1 MVTRVRFRKLADRL
15 INKTF
20 GDFRDAVVFTTVGDY
35 DYTTQDTAGDD
46 PAVNTLGIR
55 VNYSKSEVDGSK
67 IQASDYKVIVQQ
79 QGLGVDVRS
88 DNVEMTFKGV
98 EVTIESV
105 NEDAAQA
112 VYTLQV
118 REK

>member
-1 MVTRVRFRKLADRL
+1 MASRVGFQNLADKL
-15 INKTF
+15 LNNTF
-20 GDFRDAVVFTTVGDY
+20 SDFRDAVVFTVQGDY
-35 DYTTQDTAGDD
+35 DYTAQDAPDGT
-46 PAVNTLGIR
+46 PVNTFGIR
-55 VNYSKSEVDGSK
+55 SEYLKSEFDGEKVQSG
-67 IQASDYKVIVQQ
+67 DYKVKVLQ

-105 NEDAAQA
+105 REDSAQA

>member
-1 MVTRVRFRKLADRL
+1 MVTRTTFRSLANKL
-15 INKTF
+15 INQTF
-20 GDFRDAVVFTTVGDY
+20 GDFRDAIIFTKVGDY

-46 PAVNTLGIR
+46 PAVNAFGIR
-55 VNYSKSEVDGSK
+55 VDYLKSEVDGKK
-67 IQASDYKVIVQQ
+67 IQASDYKVLVEQT
-79 QGLGVDVRS
+79 GLGVDVRA

>member
-1 MVTRVRFRKLADRL
+1 MVTRATFQGLANKL
-15 INKTF
+15 INNTF
-20 GDFRDAVVFTTVGDY
+20 GDFRDAVVFTVQGDY
-35 DYTTQDTAGDD
+35 NYTAQDAPDGTT
-46 PAVNTLGIR
+46 VNSFGIR
-55 VNYSKSEVDGSK
+55 SDYLKSEVDGEK
-67 IQASDYKVIVQQ
+67 IQTGDYKVLVEQ
-79 QGLGVDVRS
+79 QGLGVDVRA

-105 NEDAAQA
+105 REDSAQA